1 MFMKESNPLVSIVV
15 CTYNSSE
22 YILEALESA
31 KNQTYRNIE
40 LIISDDASKDNTVE
54 ICRNWL
60 NVNKDRFSRVE
71 HMTVK
76 ENTGVVRNA
85 NRSFKAARGNW
96 IKFLPADDI
105 LLDKCIESNLDYI
118 NQSDENIL
126 FLFSR
131 FKFLVGKEF
140 VTDHRRINYFN
151 NSEGEF
157 NKSARGQFFSLVKDL
172 FVCPPT
178 VFIKTSTLHE
188 LGGFD
193 EEFEITDDFP
203 LFLKA
208 TSRGIKFYL
217 NPVETTVYRFHE
229 SSLSEKNY
237 KQWVYLD
244 EKIVNKYF
252 KLKYRIFFPLQFL
265 DFKITIWNKK
275 RVIEGKRSYGKLSKL
290 VNPLALVRFVRNRT
304 GSQ

>member
-1 MFMKESNPLVSIVV
+1 MHEKKPLVSIIV

-31 KNQTYRNIE
+31 KKQTYKNIE

-54 ICRNWL
+54 ICRQWL
-60 NVNKDRFSRVE
+60 LKNKDRFVRIELLMVE
-71 HMTVK
+71 K
-76 ENTGVVRNA
+76 NTGVVRNA
-85 NRSFKAARGNW
+85 NRSFNAARGQW

-105 LLDKCIESNLDYI
+105 LLENCITSNIDFI
-118 NQSDENIL
+118 NNSNNNIS
-126 FLFSR
+126 FLFTR
-131 FKFLVGKEF
+131 FKFLVGNKF
-140 VTDHRRINYFN
+140 VTEHRRINYFN
-151 NSEGEF
+151 NNEKVF
-157 NKSARGQFFSLVKDL
+157 RKSARGQFFSLVKDL

-178 VFIKTSTLHE
+178 VFIKTNTLHD

-208 TSRGIKFYL
+208 TSNGIKFYL
-217 NPVETTVYRFHE
+217 NPVVTTIYRFHE

-244 EKIVNKYF
+244 EKIVMKYF
-252 KLKYRIFFPLQFL
+252 KLKYRIFFPLQYL

-275 RVIEGKRSYGKLSKL
+275 RVIEGKKSYGKLSKL
-290 VNPLALVRFVRNRT
+290 INPLALLRFVQNRT
-304 GSQ
+304 GR